1 MKLYINSISKTKK
14 IEKFFNLKISHKLI
28 RGLVS
33 AKGGRNNQGKITIR
47 FKGGR
52 HPRCFHL
59 LDFKKILWN
68 ISGII
73 VRFDYDSLRTS
84 LLSLICFSNGIL
96 SYNLGIQGQR
106 LGDSI
111 SIGIFNNKFLNLKKG
126 DCSLL
131 LNLVDGFFISNI
143 ELYPLKGSQ
152 IVRSAG
158 TVAQLIKLYYN
169 QSNYALIKL
178 PSKEERLF
186 SVNCIATI
194 GQICNINHFLIK
206 FDCAGISRHLGQRSK
221 VRGVAMN
228 PIDHPHGGGQ
238 GKTSGAGGQRS
249 QVTFKGKVAKGQ
261 KTRSILKINVYILVS
276 RKKLKYIKS

>member
-1 MKLYINSISKTKK
+1 MKLYINSNLKVKK
-14 IEKFFNLKISHKLI
+14 IEKFFSLKISHKLI
-28 RGLVS
+28 RGLVCS
-33 AKGGRNNQGKITIR
+33 KGGRNNQGKITLR

-106 LGDSI
+106 LGDCI
-111 SIGIFNNKFLNLKKG
+111 SIGIFNNRFLNLKKG
-126 DCSLL
+126 DSSLL

-143 ELYPLKGSQ
+143 ELYPLKGST
-152 IVRSAG
+152 IVRAAG

-169 QSNYALIKL
+169 KSKYALIKL

-186 SVNCIATI
+186 SVNCLVTI

-206 FDCAGISRHLGQRSK
+206 FDCAGISRHLGQKSK

-261 KTRSILKINVYILVS
+261 KTRSNLKFNTYILVS
-276 RKKLKYIKS
+276 RNKLNYLKS